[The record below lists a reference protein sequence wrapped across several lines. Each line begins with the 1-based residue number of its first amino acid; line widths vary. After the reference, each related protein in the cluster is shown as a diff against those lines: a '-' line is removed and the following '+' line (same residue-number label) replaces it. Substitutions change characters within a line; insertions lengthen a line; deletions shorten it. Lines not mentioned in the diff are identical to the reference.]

1 MHVSRV
7 SETSPGGTQHNRG
20 GVWSGC
26 RPITSIARN
35 GCDIRRYWRGVRY
48 FDGVVEVSQLL
59 S

>member
-1 MHVSRV
+1 MKPGRPGVHASRV
-7 SETSPGGTQHNRG
+7 SETSR
-20 GVWSGC
+20 GVWSGVPAH
-26 RPITSIARN
+26 RADRSN